1 MATVASRTE
10 CQMCIFTKC
19 DKDNAARL
27 KFGIPDLSPQSQPT
41 WAVLEAIKDGLS
53 MILRSKIPNEH
64 NQYTKLV

>member
-27 KFGIPDLSPQSQPT
+27 KVGSPDLSPQFRPT
-41 WAVLEAIKDGLS
+41 WELQEEELCL
-53 MILRSKIPNEH
+53 ILRLNISNEH
-64 NQYTKLV
+64 KYTKLV